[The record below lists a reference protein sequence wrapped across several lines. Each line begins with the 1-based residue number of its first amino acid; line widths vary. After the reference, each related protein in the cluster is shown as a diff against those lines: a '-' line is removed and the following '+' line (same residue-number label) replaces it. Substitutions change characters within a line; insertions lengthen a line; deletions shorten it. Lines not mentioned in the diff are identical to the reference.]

1 MVGPNPT
8 PFQQRKC
15 PMELRITSNER
26 IALFIVSGKIGWD
39 NSRIL
44 DTQIHKMVE
53 KGCSHIIFNL
63 DEVTFLCSGR
73 IGALVYNMKKVQET
87 GGDIYIVSTSDYIQF
102 LFATIG
108 FNIIFS
114 GRIFKSFT
122 EFMDKVLQP
131 KGLSLNLENAESS
144 IINTDEHRFQD
155 GAAKSA
161 A

>member
-1 MVGPNPT
+1 M
-8 PFQQRKC
+8 
-15 PMELRITSNER
+15 MELRITSNDK
-26 IALFIVSGKIGWD
+26 IALFLVKGKIGWD

-63 DEVTFLCSGR
+63 DEVTFLCSGG

-87 GGDIYIVSTSDYIQF
+87 GGDIYIVSGSDYIQF

-114 GRIFKSFT
+114 GRIFKSFE
-122 EFMDKVLQP
+122 EFIDNVLQP
-131 KGLSLNLENAESS
+131 KGLGLNLFNSESIS
-144 IINTDEHRFQD
+144 INTEEHRFQD
-155 GAAKSA
+155 GAAKNA

>member
-1 MVGPNPT
+1 
-8 PFQQRKC
+8 
-15 PMELRITSNER
+15 MELRITSNDK
-26 IALFIVSGKIGWD
+26 IALFLVKGKIGWD

-63 DEVTFLCSGR
+63 DEVSFLCSGG

-87 GGDIYIVSTSDYIQF
+87 GGDIYIVSSSDYIQF

-114 GRIFKSFT
+114 GRIFKSFD
-122 EFMDKVLQP
+122 EFVDKVLQP
-131 KGLSLNLENAESS
+131 KGLSLNLGNSESS
-144 IINTDEHRFQD
+144 LLNTEEHRFND
-155 GAAKSA
+155 GAKNA

>member
-1 MVGPNPT
+1 
-8 PFQQRKC
+8 
-15 PMELRITSNER
+15 MELRITSNEK
-26 IALFIVSGKIGWD
+26 IALFIVKGKIGWD

-63 DEVTFLCSGR
+63 DEVTFLCSGG

-87 GGDIYIVSTSDYIQF
+87 GGDIYIVSSSDYIQF

-114 GRIFKSFT
+114 GRIFKSFQ
-122 EFMDKVLQP
+122 EFVDKVLQP
-131 KGLSLNLENAESS
+131 KGLTLNLENAESA
-144 IINTDEHRFQD
+144 IINTEEHRFQD
-155 GAAKSA
+155 GATKSA

>member
-1 MVGPNPT
+1 
-8 PFQQRKC
+8 
-15 PMELRITSNER
+15 MELRITSNEK
-26 IALFIVSGKIGWD
+26 ISLFIVKGKIGWD

-63 DEVTFLCSGR
+63 DEVTFLCSGG

-122 EFMDKVLQP
+122 EFGDKVLQP
-131 KGLSLNLENAESS
+131 KGLALNLENAESAM
-144 IINTDEHRFQD
+144 INTEEHRFQD

>member
-1 MVGPNPT
+1 
-8 PFQQRKC
+8 
-15 PMELRITSNER
+15 MELRITSSEK
-26 IALFIVSGKIGWD
+26 ISLFIVKGKIGWD

-63 DEVTFLCSGR
+63 DEVTFLCSGG

-114 GRIFKSFT
+114 GRIFKSFA
-122 EFMDKVLQP
+122 EFGDKVLQN
-131 KGLSLNLENAESS
+131 KGLALNLENAESA
-144 IINTDEHRFQD
+144 IINTEEHRFQA

>member
-1 MVGPNPT
+1 
-8 PFQQRKC
+8 
-15 PMELRITSNER
+15 MELRITSNEK
-26 IALFIVSGKIGWD
+26 ISLFIVKGKIGWD

-53 KGCSHIIFNL
+53 KGRSHIIFNL
-63 DEVTFLCSGR
+63 DEVTFLCSGG

-114 GRIFKSFT
+114 GRIFKSFE
-122 EFMDKVLQP
+122 EFGDKVLQP
-131 KGLSLNLENAESS
+131 KGLSLDLFNAESAV
-144 IINTDEHRFQD
+144 INTEEHRFQD
-155 GAAKSA
+155 GATKNA

>member
-1 MVGPNPT
+1 
-8 PFQQRKC
+8 
-15 PMELRITSNER
+15 MELRITSNDK
-26 IALFIVSGKIGWD
+26 IALFIVKGKIGWD

-63 DEVTFLCSGR
+63 DEVTFLCSGG

-114 GRIFKSFT
+114 GRIFKSFA
-122 EFMDKVLQP
+122 EFGDKVLQP
-131 KGLSLNLENAESS
+131 KGLALNLENAESA
-144 IINTDEHRFQD
+144 IINTEEHRFQD